1 MKSNKHKSK
10 SHQNKTEPGE
20 SVQVYKGPIVPRNMK
35 EEAELYTVPLR
46 FTGVI
51 NSTAGGIIDSFYSSD
66 PSSYALAE
74 WTSMVALYGEY
85 RVLGMEVEF
94 APYNRY
100 SKTTVNCTPLLVL
113 TDREAPVA
121 ATGSYQAAMSHE
133 SCVIRTLEDP
143 WKHSVRMMNAEE
155 SQFLECTGPT
165 PLFSVKFYA
174 DGLSVSTAYGRSFV
188 VLLIQFRARR

>member
-10 SHQNKTEPGE
+10 SQQNKTEPGE

-46 FTGVI
+46 FTGQI
-51 NSTAGGIIDSFYSSD
+51 ASTAGGIIDSFYSSD

-121 ATGSYQAAMSHE
+121 ATGSYQNAMSHE

-155 SQFLECTGPT
+155 SQFISCTGPQA
-165 PLFSVKFYA
+165 LYSVKFYA
-174 DGLSVSTAYGRSFV
+174 DGLSVSTTYGRSFV